1 VNGVA
6 AFDFD
11 GTLVKGDSLLPFLRR
26 LCGPTALALAGA
38 RSWHEIVRLPKG
50 GEARDVAK
58 AAFLGRLLPGVEVAR
73 ATALAE
79 DYAATLEARLRPDMR
94 AKLRWHQDEGHRV
107 VIVSASPAL
116 YLDPFGRRLGLDAV
130 LATGLVVGDD
140 GCFTGEL
147 LGANCRGQEKA
158 RRLRLYLGDDPVTL
172 WAYGDSPGDHEML
185 AMADHRVLMK
195 TRRR

>member
-11 GTLVKGDSLLPFLRR
+11 GTLVKGDSLIPFLRR

-38 RSWHEIVRLPKG
+38 RSWRELAQLRKG
-50 GEARDVAK
+50 GDARDVAK
-58 AAFLGRLLPGVEVAR
+58 AAFLARLLPGVDAAR

-79 DYAATLEARLRPDMR
+79 DYAGTLQARLRPDMA
-94 AKLRWHQDEGHRV
+94 AKLRWHQGEGHRV

-116 YLDPFGRRLGLDAV
+116 YLEPLGRRLGLDAV

-140 GCFTGEL
+140 GRFTGQL

-172 WAYGDSPGDHEML
+172 WAYGDSAGDDEML
-185 AMADHRVLMK
+185 AMADHRVLTK
-195 TRRR
+195 ARRR